1 LKIRFCLHFAI
12 NKDVNSMT
20 QIEFLDETIRDG
32 QQSLWG
38 MRLQAGMAL
47 PAAGYLD
54 RTGFR
59 VIDLTGS
66 NHFEVLIRRCRENPW
81 QMMDALVEAMP
92 NTTLRSGM
100 RSNASVTFG
109 TTPDSLMDAW
119 MRQLNRHG
127 ARSFWIYDVLFNID
141 KMLRLAKVA
150 KEFGSEVAG
159 AIMFTRPSVHTD
171 AYYADKA
178 DKLASSPDVDTIL
191 LYDTAGVLE
200 KERLST
206 LLPAIVAKAR
216 GKPIEFHANNIL
228 GQSAKAYLDAIPLGV
243 SILHTASRPMANG
256 PSVPST
262 EIMVD
267 NIELMGY
274 SHRLDKSMFAPVAAH
289 FERVGKAAGF
299 PVNQHNE
306 YNVLSIQHQIPGGM
320 VGTLKAQLAQHGI
333 SDRLDD
339 VLREVALVRRE
350 LGYPGMATPF
360 SQLVGIQ
367 AVLNVVNGQRY
378 AVLPDEVVQYAAGYY
393 GEPVAP
399 IDANVLDKI
408 MNSPRAREILANPP
422 EQPTIEELRR
432 RHGTTDDDELI
443 LRALMPEADLQRMR
457 DAGPLKRYFPMFSS
471 PELENVGRL
480 IQIENIPYLQLQA
493 GKLSLTLRR

>member
-1 LKIRFCLHFAI
+1 
-12 NKDVNSMT
+12 MT

-59 VIDLTGS
+59 VIDWTGS

-81 QMMDALVEAMP
+81 QMMDAVAEAIP
-92 NTTLRSGM
+92 NTVLRSGM

-141 KMLRLAKVA
+141 KMLRLAAVA

-159 AIMFTRPSVHTD
+159 AIMFTLSPVHTD
-171 AYYADKA
+171 AYYADKV

-200 KERLST
+200 KDRLST

-243 SILHTASRPMANG
+243 TILHTASRPMANG

-262 EIMVD
+262 EIMVN

-274 SHRLDKSMFAPVAAH
+274 SHRLDKSMLPPVAAH
-289 FERVGKAAGF
+289 FEKVGKAAGF
-299 PVNQHNE
+299 LVNQHNE

-333 SDRLDD
+333 SERFDD
-339 VLREVALVRRE
+339 VLREVAVVRRE

-367 AVLNVVNGQRY
+367 SVLNVVNGKRY
-378 AVLPDEVVQYAAGYY
+378 AVIPDEIVQYAAGFY

-399 IDANVLDKI
+399 IDPNVLDRI
-408 MNSPRAREILANPP
+408 LNSPRAREIISKPP
-422 EQPTIEELRR
+422 EQPSIEELRK
-432 RHGTTDDDELI
+432 RHGTNDDDELI
-443 LRALMPEADLQRMR
+443 LRALMPEADLQKMQE
-457 DAGPLKRYFPMFSS
+457 AGPLKRNFPFFSS
-471 PELENVGRL
+471 SELSQVG
-480 IQIENIPYLQLQA
+480 YLMQSVKLPFVQMQL
-493 GKLSLTLRR
+493 GKMSVTLRR

>member
-1 LKIRFCLHFAI
+1 
-12 NKDVNSMT
+12 MT

-59 VIDLTGS
+59 VIDWTGS

-81 QMMDALVEAMP
+81 QMMDAVAEAIP
-92 NTTLRSGM
+92 NTVLRSGM

-141 KMLRLAKVA
+141 KMLRLAAVA

-159 AIMFTRPSVHTD
+159 AIMFTLSPVHTD
-171 AYYADKA
+171 AYYADKV

-191 LYDTAGVLE
+191 LYDTAGLLE
-200 KERLST
+200 KDRLST

-243 SILHTASRPMANG
+243 TILHTASRPMANG

-262 EIMVD
+262 EIMVN
-267 NIELMGY
+267 NIELLGY
-274 SHRLDKSMFAPVAAH
+274 SHRLDKSMLPPVAAH
-289 FERVGKAAGF
+289 FEKVGKAAGF
-299 PVNQHNE
+299 LVNQHNE

-333 SDRLDD
+333 SERFED
-339 VLREVALVRRE
+339 VLREVAVVRRE

-367 AVLNVVNGQRY
+367 SVLNIVNGKRY
-378 AVLPDEVVQYAAGYY
+378 AVIPDEIVQYAAGFY

-399 IDANVLDKI
+399 IDPNVLDRI
-408 MNSPRAREILANPP
+408 LNSPRAREIISKPP
-422 EQPTIEELRR
+422 EQPSIEELRK
-432 RHGTTDDDELI
+432 RHGTNDDDELI
-443 LRALMPEADLQRMR
+443 LRALMPEADLQKMQE
-457 DAGPLKRYFPMFSS
+457 AGPLKRYFPFFSS
-471 PELENVGRL
+471 SELCQVG
-480 IQIENIPYLQLQA
+480 YLMQSVKLPFVQMQL
-493 GKLSLTLRR
+493 GKMSVTLRR

>member
-1 LKIRFCLHFAI
+1 
-12 NKDVNSMT
+12 MT

-59 VIDLTGS
+59 VIDWTGS

-81 QMMDALVEAMP
+81 QMMDAVAEAIP
-92 NTTLRSGM
+92 NTVLRSGM

-141 KMLRLAKVA
+141 KMLRLAAVA

-159 AIMFTRPSVHTD
+159 AIMFTLSPVHTD
-171 AYYADKA
+171 AYYADKV

-200 KERLST
+200 KDRLST

-243 SILHTASRPMANG
+243 TILHTASRPMANG

-262 EIMVD
+262 EIMVN
-267 NIELMGY
+267 NIELLGY
-274 SHRLDKSMFAPVAAH
+274 SHRLDKSMLPPVAAH
-289 FERVGKAAGF
+289 FEKVGKAAGF
-299 PVNQHNE
+299 LVNQHNE

-333 SDRLDD
+333 SERFED
-339 VLREVALVRRE
+339 VLREVAVVRRE

-367 AVLNVVNGQRY
+367 SVLNVVNGNRY
-378 AVLPDEVVQYAAGYY
+378 AVIPDEIVQYAAGFY

-399 IDANVLDKI
+399 IDPNVLDRI
-408 MNSPRAREILANPP
+408 LNSPRAREIISKPP
-422 EQPTIEELRR
+422 EQPSIEELRK
-432 RHGTTDDDELI
+432 RHGTNDDDELI
-443 LRALMPEADLQRMR
+443 LRALMPEADLQKMQE
-457 DAGPLKRYFPMFSS
+457 AGPLKRYFPFFSS
-471 PELENVGRL
+471 SELSQVG
-480 IQIENIPYLQLQA
+480 YLMQSVKLPFVQMQL
-493 GKLSLTLRR
+493 GKMSVTLRR